1 MERRMIRIVIIF
13 CLGLSL
19 SSCYYDV
26 EEVLYPTG
34 GCVTDNVTYKNE
46 IKKIVS
52 NSCLSGCHS
61 SQVKIA
67 GIELETYEGLKE
79 YVDLGN
85 FLGSIKHE
93 SGFSAMP
100 KGRAQLDACS
110 ISKIEKWINSGAQN
124 N

>member
-1 MERRMIRIVIIF
+1 MERKMIRLVILICF
-13 CLGLSL
+13 ALMIN
-19 SSCYYDV
+19 SCYYDV

-34 GCVTDNVTYKNE
+34 GCVTDNVTYKND
-46 IKKIVS
+46 ISKIVS
-52 NSCLSGCHS
+52 NSCLVGCHS

-67 GIELETYEGLKE
+67 GIELETYTALKQ

-100 KGRAQLDACS
+100 KGRSKLDACS

>member
-1 MERRMIRIVIIF
+1 MEQRMIKFLSILF
-13 CLGLSL
+13 MGLL
-19 SSCYYDV
+19 ISSCYYDV
-26 EEVLYPTG
+26 EEELYPTG
-34 GCVTDNVTYKNE
+34 ECVTDNVTYKND
-46 IKKIVS
+46 ISKIVN
-52 NSCLSGCHS
+52 NSCLTGCHS
-61 SQVKIA
+61 SAVKIA
-67 GIELETYEGLKE
+67 GIDLATYEGVKK

-100 KGRAQLDACS
+100 KGRSKIDACS